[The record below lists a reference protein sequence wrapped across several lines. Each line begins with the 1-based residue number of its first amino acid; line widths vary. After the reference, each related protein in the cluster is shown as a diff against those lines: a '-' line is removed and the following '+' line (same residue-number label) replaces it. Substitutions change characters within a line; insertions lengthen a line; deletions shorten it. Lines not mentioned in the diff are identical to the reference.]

1 MTTTS
6 LPLPGT
12 TSTTARPSR
21 STLIRAALFVLTVL
35 VAAAIAFVIG
45 HETTGSVHVVR
56 TVTPASYTPD
66 LPCRVGFPC

>member
-12 TSTTARPSR
+12 STQPSR
-21 STLIRAALFVLTVL
+21 STLVRVALFVLTVL

-56 TVTPASYTPD
+56 SVTPALYWPQLSCHVGV
-66 LPCRVGFPC
+66 PC